1 MDFEHSEE
9 ERLLRDAIAD
19 FVASEIIPK
28 AAHWEEAESFP
39 WETWKQLAEMGLCG
53 VSLPSEYGGGGG
65 GKTMLCIAS
74 EEISRGSAGLGVA
87 YLVSCGVAMDG
98 ICTYGSE
105 EQKREYVPRCA
116 AGEVAFFALT
126 EPGGGSDV
134 APMQLRYR
142 KSDGGFVLNG
152 TKTFITNGEESS
164 FGVVFATKD
173 PSLGSEGI
181 TGFVVEKSAPGL
193 SVGKKEKKTGQHC
206 SSTTELVFEDCPIPT
221 SAMVGDEG
229 DGLRIALAAIDKSRV
244 TVAAQSVG
252 IARAAYDEAVRYAI
266 EREAFGKHLGQ
277 HQAIQW
283 MLADSVTEI
292 DVARLLTYRAAWLID
307 NGDHAIKESA
317 MAKLYASEAAHRV
330 CHRAVQIFGGYGY
343 TRDTPVERFSRDQ
356 RVTEIYE
363 GTSEMQR
370 WAIAR
375 QILGV
380 K

>member
-1 MDFEHSEE
+1 MHFEHSEE
-9 ERLLRDAIAD
+9 ERLLRDAISD
-19 FVASEIIPK
+19 FVDSEIVPN
-28 AAHWEEAESFP
+28 AARWEEEESFP
-39 WETWKQLAEMGLCG
+39 WDTWQQLAEMGLCG
-53 VSLPSEYGGGGG
+53 VSLPAEYGGGGG
-65 GKTMLCIAS
+65 GKAMLCIAA

-87 YLVSCGVAMDG
+87 FLVSCGVAMDG
-98 ICTYGSE
+98 ICMHGSD
-105 EQKREYVPRCA
+105 EQKSEYVPRCA

-142 KSDGGFVLNG
+142 RAAHGYVLNG
-152 TKTFITNGEESS
+152 TKTFITNGEEST
-164 FGVVFATKD
+164 FGVVFATQD

-181 TGFVVEKSAPGL
+181 SGFVVEKSAPGL

-206 SSTTELVFEDCPIPT
+206 SSTTELVFEDCLVPAT
-221 SAMVGDEG
+221 AMIGEEG
-229 DGLRIALAAIDKSRV
+229 DGLRIALAAIDKSRI
-244 TVAAQSVG
+244 TVAAQAVG
-252 IARAAYDEAVRYAI
+252 IARAAYDEAVRHAK
-266 EREAFGKHLGQ
+266 EREAFGKHLGE

-283 MLADSVTEI
+283 MLADSATEI
-292 DVARLLTYRAAWLID
+292 EVARLLTCRAAWLID
-307 NGDHAIKESA
+307 SGDHAIKESA

-343 TRDTPVERFSRDQ
+343 TRDTPVERFARDQ

>member
-19 FVASEIIPK
+19 FVASEIVPN
-28 AAHWEEAESFP
+28 AAHWEEEESFP
-39 WETWKQLAEMGLCG
+39 CNAWKQMAEMGLCG
-53 VSLPSEYGGGGG
+53 ISLPSEYGGGGG
-65 GKTMLCIAS
+65 GKTMLCIAT
-74 EEISRGSAGLGVA
+74 EEVSRGSAGLGVA

-98 ICTYGSE
+98 ISTYGNE
-105 EQKREYVPRCA
+105 DQKREYVPRCA

-142 KSDGGFVLNG
+142 QTDSGYVLNG
-152 TKTFITNGEESS
+152 TKTFISNGEESS

-206 SSTTELVFEDCPIPT
+206 SSTTELVFEDCPIPA

-244 TVAAQSVG
+244 TVAAQSLG

-283 MLADSVTEI
+283 MLADSATEI
-292 DVARLLTYRAAWLID
+292 EVARLLTYRAAWLID

-317 MAKLYASEAAHRV
+317 MAKLYASEAAHRI

>member
-1 MDFEHSEE
+1 MHFEHSEE
-9 ERLLRDAIAD
+9 ERLLRDAVAD
-19 FVASEIIPK
+19 FVDSEIVPN
-28 AAHWEEAESFP
+28 AAHWEEEESFP
-39 WETWKQLAEMGLCG
+39 WDTWKQLAEMDLCG
-53 VSLPSEYGGGGG
+53 VSLPAEYGGGGG
-65 GKTMLCIAS
+65 GKTMLCIAA

-105 EQKREYVPRCA
+105 EQKREYIPRCS
-116 AGEVAFFALT
+116 AGDVAFFALT

-134 APMQLRYR
+134 APLQLRYR
-142 KSDGGFVLNG
+142 EGGDGYVLNG

-164 FGVVFATKD
+164 FGIVFATKD

-181 TGFVVEKSAPGL
+181 SAFIVEKSAQGM

-206 SSTTELVFEDCPIPT
+206 SSTTELVLEDCRVPR
-221 SAMVGDEG
+221 SAMVGEEG

-244 TVAAQSVG
+244 SIAAQALG
-252 IARAAYDEAVRYAI
+252 IARAAFDEAVRYAK
-266 EREAFGKHLGQ
+266 ERGAFGKHLGQ

-283 MLADSVTEI
+283 MLADSATEI
-292 DVARLLTYRAAWLID
+292 EVARLLTCRAAWLID
-307 NGDHAIKESA
+307 SGDHAVKESA

-343 TRDTPVERFSRDQ
+343 TRDTPVERFARDQ